1 MLIKFTKGG
10 RGSGAQVAEYLTRSE
25 GRDHAPP
32 EVVRGDMARTRELID
47 SIERQ
52 WSYTHGV
59 LSFAAEDAPTEAE
72 QHKAMDMFERLAFAG
87 LDREQYDI
95 TWVRHSHTETGRTE
109 LHFVTPRI
117 DLNSG
122 RAMNIAPPGWES
134 TYRPL
139 RDALNYEHGWARPDD
154 PERAQ
159 ELTQAPQRAF
169 EGFQGR
175 EPRAADH
182 EHLTGLIAAHAVT
195 DRASM
200 VLALEEAGLQVPRQ
214 GRDYLTVMDPES
226 GDKFRM
232 KGRIYEK
239 DWTYDRELER
249 AIAPERGDP
258 DERERADHQ
267 RRAREAREQ
276 YQAAVERRA
285 GFNSERYRRHELE
298 DQRGPEVA
306 ELGKSLLVDRADPDV
321 ADRGRLISLALDA
334 PSPASRADVRKR
346 RVELSRAAGRIKR
359 DNLQAGRSRVSMRE
373 TAGGDVSHERE
384 ADDIRAGFARTVRD
398 LGSRLRDRLGKL
410 QGYVR
415 EASGSWRELGQ
426 HFAGLARSAR
436 AARKE
441 PEPIEQSLGRT
452 DAAHQALEG
461 AIGRLGDTG
470 QRVAGRVSEMTQE
483 REARERAE
491 QYRSRSKDYGF
502 DL

>member
-32 EVVRGDMARTRELID
+32 EVVRGDMDRTRELID

-59 LSFAAEDAPTEAE
+59 LSFAAEDSPTEAE

-109 LHFVTPRI
+109 LHFVTPRM

-175 EPRAADH
+175 EPREAVH
-182 EHLTGLIAAHAVT
+182 EHLTGLIAAQAVT

-200 VLALEEAGLQVPRQ
+200 VQALEEAGLQVPRQ

-249 AIAPERGDP
+249 AIAPERGEP

-267 RRAREAREQ
+267 RRAREAHEQ
-276 YQAAVERRA
+276 YQAAVERRT
-285 GFNSERYRRHELE
+285 GFNSERYRRHEPE

-306 ELGKSLLVDRADPDV
+306 EVGKSLLVDRADPDV

-346 RVELSRAAGRIKR
+346 RVELSRAAGRIER
-359 DNLQAGRSRVSMRE
+359 DNLQAGGSRVSMRE

-398 LGSRLRDRLGKL
+398 LGKDLRDRLGKL
-410 QGYVR
+410 KGYLEEAADLWRTNIRNFGELTLKANGPR
-415 EASGSWRELGQ
+415 EQSEALERSLGQ
-426 HFAGLARSAR
+426 AD
-436 AARKE
+436 E
-441 PEPIEQSLGRT
+441 
-452 DAAHQALEG
+452 AHRGMEGALE
-461 AIGRLGDTG
+461 RLGETG
-470 QRVAGRVSEMTQE
+470 ERVARRTSEMTRE
-483 REARERAE
+483 REEAER
-491 QYRSRSKDYGF
+491 YRSRSRGHG
-502 DL
+502 LEL